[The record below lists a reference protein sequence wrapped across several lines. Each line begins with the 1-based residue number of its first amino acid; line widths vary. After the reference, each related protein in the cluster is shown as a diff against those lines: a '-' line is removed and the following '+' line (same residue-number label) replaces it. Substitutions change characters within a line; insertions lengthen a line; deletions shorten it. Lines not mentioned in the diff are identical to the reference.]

1 MSAWHREHPELVG
14 TDADPWMANP
24 THAAA
29 HRELEKRDR
38 ADASA
43 RRLGFGSIEAAI
55 EHAEANASTHYC
67 DDCSEFYGGS
77 ETPIPASG
85 RCRYCGGELTE
96 REP

>member
-1 MSAWHREHPELVG
+1 MSAWHRDNPELVG

-29 HRELEKRDR
+29 ARELELRDR

-43 RRLGFGSIEAAI
+43 RRLGFSSIDAAI
-55 EHAEANASTHYC
+55 EHAERTAPTHHC
-67 DDCSEFYGGS
+67 DDCSESQRG
-77 ETPIPASG
+77 TPSG
-85 RCRYCGGELTE
+85 RCRYCGGALFE